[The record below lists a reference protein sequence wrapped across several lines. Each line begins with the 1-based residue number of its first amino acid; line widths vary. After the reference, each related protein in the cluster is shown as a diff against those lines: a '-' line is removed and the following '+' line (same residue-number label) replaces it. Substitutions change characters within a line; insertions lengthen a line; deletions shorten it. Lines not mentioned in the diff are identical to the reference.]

1 MNTHKAAKLHN
12 VIFTLLLCLGCAN
25 VAAETHIAVLDFE
38 LKSCKR
44 NLEPARHTDF
54 SKQGFFCPII
64 FYILCCWRFA
74 RKTALR
80 TESQNRLNSFLYLQ
94 KL

>member
-1 MNTHKAAKLHN
+1 MTTHKAAKLHN

-38 LKSCKR
+38 LKSCKQ
-44 NLEPARHTDF
+44 NLEPAPHSNF

-64 FYILCCWRFA
+64 FYILYCWRFA
-74 RKTALR
+74 RETTLR
-80 TESQNRLNSFLYLQ
+80 LKPQNQLNSFLYLQ